1 MSDLSHYKETI
12 SHKLMSF
19 LTQKNY
25 IKMEDNGLYYF
36 EVDIVKINEEINKG

>member
-25 IKMEDNGLYYF
+25 IKYIFTQNVDGL
-36 EVDIVKINEEINKG
+36 EIKENT